1 MFPRALLCPRGMDP
15 FPGVDLSLWGRKVG
29 GATSIPVWKVEEFAT
44 SSLETGNAG
53 LCQPPQATLIYP
65 QGDEK
70 SFQYQD
76 EQTTGRAGVHGLQ
89 FRRELRSSR
98 ELQCCGV

>member
-1 MFPRALLCPRGMDP
+1 MDP

-98 ELQCCGV
+98 ELQCVASDLYVTFV